1 MAYDKPG
8 WAKRIEALER
18 VRDDMKANVL
28 STQYLHNTRHYTGG
42 DDPLTPANIGA
53 ASKVHNH
60 TMSDITDLGSIS
72 ISPGNID
79 LNALV
84 EALKPLMGSGGII
97 ALQGFNTIDTSS
109 GPIGNIAAAMNTF
122 NIYCPVIGR
131 IIQASFI
138 QYTPAGYPVL
148 IKFTKNGSAFATWD
162 ALQGAAILA
171 GGYKAVNEAIS
182 IGDTLSVDFK
192 INKLGGGEDNYT
204 QGKCNWCVLIEKTG

>member
-53 ASKVHNH
+53 ANKKHSHI
-60 TMSDITDLGSIS
+60 MSDITDLGSIS

-84 EALKPLMGSGGII
+84 EALKPLMGSGGVI
-97 ALQGFNTIDTSS
+97 ALQGFNVVNTA
-109 GPIGNIAAAMNTF
+109 GNNTYSEYVDKV
-122 NIYCPVIGR
+122 YCPVNGR
-131 IIQASFI
+131 IIQVSFI
-138 QYTPAGYPVL
+138 QHVSAGAAHKINFYN
-148 IKFTKNGSAFATWD
+148 NGSLIANWSISLPERIPEQAY
-162 ALQGAAILA
+162 QN
-171 GGYKAVNEAIS
+171 VNSDVS
-182 IGDTLSVDFK
+182 IGNILSVGYDLSQF
-192 INKLGGGEDNYT
+192 GGGSDNYT
-204 QGKCNWCVLIEKTG
+204 QGQCNWCILIEKTD